1 MVGKPLTLL
10 HYYSP
15 AMMLHTMHAPE
26 LLSFVDLFHYQHELG
41 GDSAQIDVAKLT
53 ESGRLATLVDY
64 LPNEIAYLFAHT
76 ARLRVFLRGKPT
88 LG

>member
-1 MVGKPLTLL
+1 
-10 HYYSP
+10 
-15 AMMLHTMHAPE
+15 MLHIIHAPE
-26 LLSFVDLFHYQHELG
+26 LLSFAGIFYHQHEAG